1 MHLLRQDDGVRD
13 VDEVLQE
20 LAGPL
25 RVLVTVADHGHV
37 TRAAQELRLGQPTVS
52 RALARVQEAVGVPL
66 LVPHGRGVRLTP
78 AGRAFAD
85 AARRAL
91 GEAERGVRSVR
102 EDDSPDTGRVALGF
116 LHTLGA
122 TAVPALVRA
131 FRREHP
137 AARFQL
143 TQDAAG
149 TLLARLADGH
159 VDLLLTSPLP
169 RGTSW
174 RTHPLLEQPLVLAV
188 PADHRLARRERLA
201 LDDVAGEDLVLFEHG
216 YGLREAAEAMFA
228 EAGIV
233 PRVAFEGQDADTV
246 RGLVAAGLGIALL
259 PAPAAPR
266 PDVVELPLAGPSTS
280 RTVGLVWREGD
291 LPRVAA
297 AFRDVVL
304 AHPDLLGGAG

>member
-1 MHLLRQDDGVRD
+1 MEDVDGV
-13 VDEVLQE
+13 VQA

-52 RALARVQEAVGVPL
+52 RALARVQDAVGVPL
-66 LVPHGRGVRLTP
+66 LVPHGRGVRLTA
-78 AGRAFAD
+78 AGRALSD

-91 GEAERGVRSVR
+91 GEVERGVRAVR

-122 TAVPALVRA
+122 AAVPALVRA
-131 FRREHP
+131 FRQEHP

-143 TQDAAG
+143 TQDSAG
-149 TLLARLADGH
+149 TLLAQLADGH

-169 RGTSW
+169 RGTAW
-174 RTHPLLEQPLVLAV
+174 RTRPLLEQPLVLAL
-188 PADHRLARRERLA
+188 PAEHPLAGRDRLA
-201 LDDVAGEDLVLFEHG
+201 LGDVAGEDFVLFEHG
-216 YGLREAAEAMFA
+216 YGLRETADAMFA
-228 EAGIV
+228 EAGVV

-246 RGLVAAGLGIALL
+246 RGLVAAGLGVALL
-259 PAPAAPR
+259 PAPGDPR
-266 PDVVELPLAGPSTS
+266 PDVVERPLAGPSTS
-280 RTVGLVWREGD
+280 RTVGLVWRDEE

-304 AHPDLLGGAG
+304 ARPELLGPGPVAHRGR